1 MDLISATKVG
11 AFTHLERMRLGN
23 FSIFAKPV
31 AGLYKRF
38 VKMAAS
44 NISSTQNPLIK
55 QMAELS
61 TKARE
66 RRRQGLFVVEGLRET
81 AVALGAGYQPEA
93 ILYDPSHTQ
102 SEDLTVLQA
111 LTPAAVWRQVTT
123 PVFEKVAYRSSVPN
137 VVAMLRV
144 RPLELSNIALPAS
157 RPPLVLV
164 LESVEKPG
172 NLGAILR
179 TADAAGA
186 DAVILCDPAT
196 DWHNP
201 NVIRASL
208 GAVFVVPVAAASS
221 QEVYD
226 WLQEQAVRIL
236 VTHLEAS
243 QPHYLTDLRAGS
255 AIVMGAEA
263 TGISDFWLKAAHQ
276 RIIIPMQ
283 GRVDSLNVSASAAV
297 LLFEAQ
303 RQRALAG

>member
-1 MDLISATKVG
+1 
-11 AFTHLERMRLGN
+11 
-23 FSIFAKPV
+23 
-31 AGLYKRF
+31 
-38 VKMAAS
+38 
-44 NISSTQNPLIK
+44 
-55 QMAELS
+55 MAELS

-66 RRRQGLFVVEGLRET
+66 RRRQGLFVTEGLRET
-81 AVALGAGYQPEA
+81 AMALSAGYQPEA
-93 ILYDPSHTQ
+93 ILYDPNCTKD
-102 SEDLTVLQA
+102 EDLAVLQA
-111 LTPAAVWRQVTT
+111 SAPAAVWRQVTA
-123 PVFEKVAYRSSVPN
+123 PVFEKIAYRSGVPN
-137 VVAMLRV
+137 VAAMLRA
-144 RPLELSNIALPAS
+144 RPLELNDMVLPEG

-179 TADAAGA
+179 TANAAGA

-196 DWHNP
+196 DWYNP

-221 QEVYD
+221 QEVYT
-226 WLQEQAVRIL
+226 WLQRHSLRIL

-263 TGISDFWLKAAHQ
+263 TGISDFWLTAAHQ

-283 GRVDSLNVSASAAV
+283 GKVDSLNVSASAAV

-303 RQRALAG
+303 RQRATAD